1 MPLWTTLYV
10 LLFWPLL
17 LVACVAAWRC
27 GGQPERYAATAY
39 AVAAIS
45 EMLLRSRHGF
55 AQLELG
61 VAIVDICLLVALL
74 FLLVR
79 HGRLWI
85 YAAAAIQMVVVTGHL
100 AKLLIPAI
108 SRMTYV
114 IMTGAGGY
122 PQVLLLVAGTIAH
135 ILAGRSRV
143 RASRSMAG
151 QISQ

>member
-1 MPLWTTLYV
+1 MPLWTALYV

-17 LVACVAAWRC
+17 LGACIAAWRW
-27 GGQPERYAATAY
+27 GGKPERYVATAY
-39 AVAAIS
+39 AVAAIF

-74 FLLVR
+74 FILVR
-79 HGRLWI
+79 QGRPWI
-85 YAAAAIQMVVVTGHL
+85 YAAAAVQMVVVTGHL
-100 AKLLIPAI
+100 AKLLVPAI
-108 SRMTYV
+108 SRMTYI

-135 ILAGRSRV
+135 VLAKRTHV
-143 RASRSMAG
+143 RASRSAG
-151 QISQ
+151 GPIFP